1 LVYVCDSINDKKKI
15 YLDGI
20 LIDSGISVSHSGNPT
35 AWVNQFLKLGEG
47 NANEYFNGKI
57 DDVGIWSRSLPPSE
71 ISALYNASS
80 NKSISAKSK
89 YFFITNPFTTPVK
102 LCGIQGLNSSN
113 VDPYFYYWKQRRNT
127 VTDNFSP
134 AEWQSEKIV
143 VGNNTRDSNI
153 AIPAFG
159 TILVRLKNSSS
170 TTFTIPESAK
180 QLTNFGYIIGGAKGV
195 SKTGLMFADATGSDI
210 GPNGVE
216 IKLLVND
223 SQEADRVL
231 IYNEAYQSPVYTN
244 YDAAKYL
251 NQDFPNVYT
260 LSADNKPLSIDMQ
273 DIKAQLD
280 AGQSEVVIP
289 LGVNREANK
298 RFATLKWELSEN
310 TTGLDI
316 HLKDLQTQTTEPWS
330 TGVVKNIALDQ
341 QSLTTKRYALV
352 FKQQATSTK
361 DPLADANDQ
370 NRSRKLE
377 LIAYPN
383 PTDGKLTLKLSNGA
397 YYQGEI
403 ELFDM
408 VGRSLFK
415 VRCASQLPIDVS
427 GLAQGQYVVKSSARS
442 VLFRKQ

>member
-1 LVYVCDSINDKKKI
+1 
-15 YLDGI
+15 
-20 LIDSGISVSHSGNPT
+20 
-35 AWVNQFLKLGEG
+35 
-47 NANEYFNGKI
+47 
-57 DDVGIWSRSLPPSE
+57 
-71 ISALYNASS
+71 
-80 NKSISAKSK
+80 
-89 YFFITNPFTTPVK
+89 VK

-170 TTFTIPESAK
+170 TTLTIPESAK

-210 GPNGVE
+210 GPNGIE

-231 IYNEAYQSPVYTN
+231 IYNEANQSPAYTN

-280 AGQSEVVIP
+280 AGQPEVTIP

-310 TTGLDI
+310 TTGLEI
-316 HLKDLQTQTTEPWS
+316 YLKDLQTQATEPWS

-352 FKQQATSTK
+352 FKQQTTSTK
-361 DPLADANDQ
+361 DPLADANDK
-370 NRSRKLE
+370 NRSWKLE

-383 PTDGKLTLKLSNGA
+383 PTDGKLTLELSNGESYEGA
-397 YYQGEI
+397 VEVY
-403 ELFDM
+403 DM
-408 VGRSLFK
+408 AGRLVKK
-415 VRCASQLPIDVS
+415 VVA
-427 GLAQGQYVVKSSARS
+427 KSSAEIQLS
-442 VLFRKQ
+442 GLVQGHYMLKTELGMLLIKKD